1 VKLDQSFI
9 KEHPDLKPGPYVCL
23 SVEDDGKGMDE
34 EVKSRI
40 FDPFF
45 TTHFIGR
52 GLGMPAAYG
61 IVKNHHG
68 TITVNSEIGKGTAFS
83 IYLPAIEAEKKAVEK
98 VVSEPK
104 VELAGGEGTILVVED
119 EELLLKMN
127 IVILERLG
135 YRVLEAKSG
144 KEAVELVKNFDGRI
158 DLVLLDIKL
167 PDMSGNR
174 VYPLIMEVR
183 PNLKVVV
190 CSGYSIDGPAQEIL
204 DAGAEGFIQK
214 PFSIAILGEKL
225 KEVLG
230 GK

>member
-1 VKLDQSFI
+1 
-9 KEHPDLKPGPYVCL
+9 
-23 SVEDDGKGMDE
+23 
-34 EVKSRI
+34 
-40 FDPFF
+40 
-45 TTHFIGR
+45 
-52 GLGMPAAYG
+52 MPAAYG

-68 TITVNSEIGKGTAFS
+68 TITVDSETGKGTAFS
-83 IYLPAIEAEKKAVEK
+83 IYLPAIDPEKKVVEN

-119 EELLLKMN
+119 EELLLNMN
-127 IVILERLG
+127 IQILQRLG

-174 VYPLIMEVR
+174 LYPLIMKAR

-190 CSGYSIDGPAQEIL
+190 CSGYSIYGPAQEIL

-214 PFSIAILGEKL
+214 PFSISTLAEKL